1 LNTRNAYYLVAA
13 ATFAALTASAPRADV
28 TQSVIATANATVK
41 PAGPRTGTSG
51 LKYFNVEGSANTTNA
66 SYGVLRFDSSSL
78 KSAFDTQY
86 GAGAYSITDL
96 TLSLVEANSA
106 FTHDGAIAFA
116 FTPDNTTDISAAN
129 TSLKYDATTTPS
141 SNYFAQSFIANG
153 TFSTDGNV
161 NSGTIDNYE
170 LLTGTAGSA
179 ALKNAIL
186 AGNVI
191 TLLVNDVDPTVAAT
205 WAGSTY
211 TGEQPK
217 LVVTAASTNAVPEPG
232 SLALLFGAAPLAL
245 AIRRR
250 RA

>member
-96 TLSLVEANSA
+96 TLSLVEANSPSA
-106 FTHDGAIAFA
+106 TAKRMSSAI
-116 FTPDNTTDISAAN
+116 
-129 TSLKYDATTTPS
+129 
-141 SNYFAQSFIANG
+141 
-153 TFSTDGNV
+153 
-161 NSGTIDNYE
+161 SGVR
-170 LLTGTAGSA
+170 
-179 ALKNAIL
+179 AIL
-186 AGNVI
+186 SF
-191 TLLVNDVDPTVAAT
+191 T
-205 WAGSTY
+205 
-211 TGEQPK
+211 
-217 LVVTAASTNAVPEPG
+217 TA
-232 SLALLFGAAPLAL
+232 
-245 AIRRR
+245 AIRRLQSSTT
-250 RA
+250 